1 MTTPGGGAP
10 SDGFVVGSAFGS
22 DLNESSVR
30 AIATGGARVSFEG
43 VQSGVGSQVLGPI
56 DNAHTIAVSAQGSAD
71 TAVTTAQAAAND
83 AAAAVE
89 TADIAY
95 DNASYWETECVV
107 ASAGVLLGVNE
118 LLIGL
123 CQNVPTSRT
132 RKVTDLH
139 IALLTQPNGM
149 SIETKKF
156 NSTGTSSSVIHT
168 ATLGANV
175 TRINYQN
182 LNIDVA
188 DKERIYWNVT
198 SVTGSTAPTVLQIL
212 VFGVIL

>member
-1 MTTPGGGAP
+1 MSTPGGSAP
-10 SDGFVVGSAFGS
+10 SSAFVVGSAYGS
-22 DLNESSVR
+22 DLTESSIQ
-30 AIATGGARVSFEG
+30 AISTGGAKVSFTN
-43 VQSGVGSQVLGPI
+43 VQNSVGSQVYEPI
-56 DNAHTIAVSAQGSAD
+56 DNVHTVAVAAQGSAD
-71 TAVTTAQAAAND
+71 VAVTTAQAAAND

-95 DNASYWETECVV
+95 DNASYWESECVV
-107 ASAGVLLGVNE
+107 ASAAVLLGVNE

-123 CQNVPTSRT
+123 CQNVPTGRT

-149 SIETKKF
+149 TIETKKF
-156 NSTGTSSSVIHT
+156 NSTGTTSSVIHT
-168 ATLGANV
+168 ATLAANV

-182 LNIDVA
+182 LNINVA
-188 DKERIYWNVT
+188 DKERIFWNVT